1 MWSAPLGLGAAP
13 VRLLLIDVA
22 VGKSPVRCV
31 LKDVGMPQNF
41 IAVDRD
47 QVFLLPPSLRDWV
60 APDHLVWTVLA
71 SVEEMDLSAVF
82 AVYRPDGHGRPAYHP
97 AMMTALL
104 LYAYS
109 QGNRSSRG
117 IERECREDVVYRVI
131 TANRVPDHS
140 TIAEFRKRHE
150 SALAELFGDVLDL
163 CRAAGLVRV
172 GVIAVDGTKVH
183 ANASNMA
190 NRDYRQIALEILK
203 EADRIDA
210 EEDARYGEARGDEL
224 PEQLRTAEGRRAA
237 LKEAKERLRRER
249 ERGSSEGEPDAPS
262 TPALALD
269 PEQIVPRVQGREGWL
284 REAKRQLDDQRQA
297 NPRPVP
303 RSRVGRLLAAE
314 RRLQEDL
321 GVEREANSAYEQWR
335 TRGIAL
341 DGSRRMAPGTVKAYV
356 PPEEPAGKV
365 HTTDPDSKNLK
376 AFRGY
381 VQGYT
386 AQAVVTEEQIVIAA
400 EVNTDPQDFSHLG
413 PMVTAAQRELEAVGI
428 TERIGAVVADAGYW
442 HFQQMD
448 ELAAQGIPVLIPPDS
463 KKRKTARPGWD
474 GGRYAWM
481 RRLLA
486 TEYGREIYN
495 KRHKVIEPVFGQ
507 IKFNRRMDRFLRR
520 GRGAVRSEWRLMTAT
535 HNLLKLHQHRIA
547 VTAG

>member
-1 MWSAPLGLGAAP
+1 
-13 VRLLLIDVA
+13 
-22 VGKSPVRCV
+22 
-31 LKDVGMPQNF
+31 
-41 IAVDRD
+41 
-47 QVFLLPPSLRDWV
+47 
-60 APDHLVWTVLA
+60 
-71 SVEEMDLSAVF
+71 
-82 AVYRPDGHGRPAYHP
+82 
-97 AMMTALL
+97 MMTALL

-140 TIAEFRKRHE
+140 TIAEFRRRHE

-163 CRAAGLVRV
+163 CRAAGLVSV

-190 NRDYRQIALEILK
+190 NRDYRQIALEILR
-203 EADRIDA
+203 EADRVDR
-210 EEDARYGEARGDEL
+210 EEDELYGDARGDEL
-224 PEQLRTAEGRRAA
+224 PEPLRTPEGRRVA
-237 LKEAKERLRRER
+237 LKAAKERLRRDR
-249 ERGSSEGEPDAPS
+249 ERSEARGDEEGSGAEGEELADLE
-262 TPALALD
+262 ALELD
-269 PEQIVPRVQGREGWL
+269 PEVIVARVQGRQGWL
-284 REAKRQLDDQRQA
+284 REARRQLEDRRGQESRA
-297 NPRPVP
+297 VS
-303 RSRVGRLLAAE
+303 RSRAGRLLACE

-321 GVEREANSAYEQWR
+321 AVEREANRAYEEWR

-356 PPEEPAGKV
+356 SPEEPAGKV
-365 HTTDPDSKNLK
+365 NTTDPDSKNLK

-381 VQGYT
+381 VQGYN
-386 AQAVVTEEQIVIAA
+386 AQAVVTEQQIVIAA
-400 EVNTDPQDFSHLG
+400 EVNTDPQDFGHLG
-413 PMVTAAQRELEAVGI
+413 PMMSAAQRELARVGI
-428 TERIGAVVADAGYW
+428 TDPIGAVVADAGYW

-448 ELAAQGIPVLIPPDS
+448 ELAAQGIAVLIPPDS

-486 TEYGREIYN
+486 TDHGREIYD

-507 IKFNRRMDRFLRR
+507 IKYNRRIDRFLRR
-520 GRGAVRSEWRLMTAT
+520 GHGGARQEWRLAAMT
-535 HNLLKLHQHRIA
+535 HNLLKLHEHRIA
-547 VTAG
+547 TAGP